1 MLRPLLIVFYFINRV
16 LVCVVLSK
24 NLMFND
30 VNDIK

>member
-1 MLRPLLIVFYFINRV
+1 MLRALLIVFYFINRV
-16 LVCVVLSK
+16 LVYRVLSK